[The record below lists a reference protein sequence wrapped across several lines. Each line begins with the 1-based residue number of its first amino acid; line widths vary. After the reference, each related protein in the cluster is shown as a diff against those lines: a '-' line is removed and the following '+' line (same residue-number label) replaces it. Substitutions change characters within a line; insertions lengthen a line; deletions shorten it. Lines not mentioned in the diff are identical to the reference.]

1 MSGSERQTCWGRARR
16 RRAGA
21 KPTQRPRPPPGGQ
34 QAPLNPREHRPQ
46 PRVCSRRP
54 QLAPVGECVSARPAP
69 ARKGSCLGSSSE
81 AGPPGPRGRAAP
93 ALEGRG
99 GRSSLCSD
107 SRAARNRGHL
117 MGHGARGRRVRFGIE
132 NSHLLP
138 ARLWPRRVP
147 GPGINTLPSEPPSAS
162 TRSPGAGPGLPP
174 PVSHGVSPLCAF
186 HRERGGQRTAGCQA
200 AARPAGPLTFL
211 VADHVAISRH
221 FDHKGGARGV
231 RRETLARPCPQKP
244 CAWAVGFL
252 PALSWAS
259 RGGTLRT
266 LRCPQTLPA
275 SCAGRWPLVPGL
287 GLVQSGRLSACG

>member
-1 MSGSERQTCWGRARR
+1 MLGPRSPAAGWGQAHPE
-16 RRAGA
+16 A
-21 KPTQRPRPPPGGQ
+21 KAPPGGQ

-231 RRETLARPCPQKP
+231 RRETLARRWRDPVLRSPAPGPSASSRPCPGP
-244 CAWAVGFL
+244 PGAGPSGPSGARRPSL
-252 PALSWAS
+252 PRALA
-259 RGGTLRT
+259 
-266 LRCPQTLPA
+266 
-275 SCAGRWPLVPGL
+275 AGR
-287 GLVQSGRLSACG
+287 